1 MVSPD
6 RDTGCRRGQSQGVAC
21 DIRGVARYTANKK
34 IAREVCFVGLK
45 TFILGLIW
53 KSAPCPGPVCIVG
66 LGLAVRGSAGLYSLG
81 FRVSGF
87 RFRV

>member
-1 MVSPD
+1 M
-6 RDTGCRRGQSQGVAC
+6 
-21 DIRGVARYTANKK
+21 IRGAGGAKAKGWLAIYEVWRVTLQIKK